1 MPTEAHVISANAPLA
16 KILLSAVC
24 VIAASAA
31 QATLPIQQ
39 WQTTSGARVLFVET
53 HDLPMLDLAVDFPA
67 GASRDSADKSGVA
80 SMTLALMR
88 SGAAALNEDQI
99 SERLA
104 NVGADMSGR
113 FDMDR
118 AGYGLRTLSGARE
131 RDEALALLAAVLQK
145 PTFPQQIFEREQQR
159 TLAALREAETKPEVL
174 ADREFRHLLYGGH
187 PYSRRGSGEVETV
200 MRLRRDDVADFYR
213 QHFTASSAVVSI
225 MGDLTRSEAGR
236 IAEQL
241 TAGLSRRSQPLPALP
256 PIAQLKTGQT
266 SRIAHPAT
274 QAHILI
280 GQPGIKRLDPD
291 YFPLFLGNHVLGGG
305 GFSSRLNE
313 EIRQKRG
320 YAYSTY
326 SYFSPLL
333 QEGPFQI
340 AVQTKKEQAEE
351 ALKVARD
358 TLARFVAEGPTQ
370 QELDAAK
377 QNIIGGFPL
386 RIDSSKKIQD
396 YLAIIGF
403 YGLPLTYLDDFPVQI
418 ERVTLEQ
425 VKEAWHRRIHPERMA
440 IVIVGGADSR

>member
-1 MPTEAHVISANAPLA
+1 MISADTRLVQL
-16 KILLSAVC
+16 ILLAACLVAV
-24 VIAASAA
+24 SAA
-31 QATLPIQQ
+31 NATLPIQH

-67 GASRDSADKSGVA
+67 GASRDAPDK
-80 SMTLALMR
+80 
-88 SGAAALNEDQI
+88 SGAAALTLSLMRGGAGDLGEDEI

-104 NVGADMSGR
+104 SVGADMSGR

-118 AGYGLRTLSGARE
+118 AGYGLRSLSSLRE
-131 RDEALALLAAVLQK
+131 RDEALGLLANVLQK

-159 TLAALREAETKPEVL
+159 TLAGLREAETKPEVL
-174 ADREFRHLLYGGH
+174 ADREFKRLLYGTH
-187 PYSRRGSGEVETV
+187 PYSLRGSGQIETV
-200 MRLRRDDVADFYR
+200 AKLRREDIADFYR
-213 QHFTASSAVVSI
+213 RHFTAGDAVVSI
-225 MGDLTRSEAGR
+225 IGDLTRAEAVA

-241 TAGLSRRSQPLPALP
+241 TAGLGRRSQPLAAIP
-256 PIAQLKTGQT
+256 PVTQLKAGQT

-274 QAHILI
+274 QAHIHI

-291 YFPLFLGNHVLGGG
+291 YFPLWLGNYVLGGG

-320 YAYSTY
+320 YAYSAY
-326 SYFSPLL
+326 SYFNPLA

-351 ALKVARD
+351 ALKVAQD

-370 QELDAAK
+370 EELDAAK

-386 RIDSSKKIQD
+386 RIDSNKKIQE
-396 YLAIIGF
+396 YLSIIGF
-403 YGLPLTYLDDFPVQI
+403 YRLPLTYLEDFPARI
-418 ERVTLEQ
+418 ERVTLQQ
-425 VKEAWHRRIHPERMA
+425 VKDSWRRRMHPERMA
-440 IVIVGGADSR
+440 TVIVAGVESR